1 MTMAKL
7 LRRGILPAALLAL
20 LGVLA
25 GCGVSVHGS
34 SSSESGSGSA
44 GGGQQGTAEPAAT
57 VSKLPPR
64 PVGEI
69 RLAGVAPGSLA
80 AKLVKGYREGGAAVQ
95 LRVDDEEEAQAFKAF
110 CAGDADIVASQAP
123 ISPTTYSTCR
133 DNGVEPVQIEVG
145 SDAAILAIANETNV
159 GVDCISVSD
168 AREIFRAASP
178 VTSWSQVGYDHG
190 AVTATS
196 APQLKVTGPEPSSAL
211 LGAFSETVLGDAEPS
226 RLLLR
231 GDYEAHKYES
241 EVLEAVGSGTAES
254 ELAGHAEE
262 FKRSAKEL
270 ERALKSAEKAIG
282 VAEFQVEK
290 GIEDERS
297 EVEQEKDAETLTEAE
312 EKVEKL
318 GPEVAEAE
326 AAAADAKKANKQV
339 EERLGT
345 LGLFRFGFY
354 ELYEERLRPMEIEA
368 TNSEA
373 HPECIF
379 PSQTTAT
386 DGSYPLS
393 HQLLLTV
400 NLATMKEP
408 EVNQFLAG
416 ALEESQAAATAQ
428 TLVPLTD
435 EVKNTELAWL
445 RGEIPPDVIYYP
457 PARITEAE
465 EKPGETS

>member
-1 MTMAKL
+1 MAKL
-7 LRRGILPAALLAL
+7 MRRGILPLAMLLAL

-25 GCGVSVHGS
+25 GCGVSVDDSTG
-34 SSSESGSGSA
+34 SGSGGA
-44 GGGQQGTAEPAAT
+44 VEPGTTEPTAA
-57 VSKLPPR
+57 VDKLPPR

-69 RLAGVAPGSLA
+69 RVDGVTPGSLA
-80 AKLVKGYREGGAAVQ
+80 AKLLKGYRQGGTDAHFDVSDA
-95 LRVDDEEEAQAFKAF
+95 EEARAFEAF
-110 CAGDADIVASQAP
+110 CTGGTDIVASQAP
-123 ISPTTYSTCR
+123 ISPTVYSTCQK
-133 DNGVEPVQIEVG
+133 NGVEPVQVEIG

-159 GVDCISVSD
+159 GVDCISVGD

-190 AVTATS
+190 ATDAS
-196 APQLKVTGPEPSSAL
+196 AALRLKVTGPEPSSGL
-211 LGAFSETVLGDAEPS
+211 MSAFSETVLGNAEPS
-226 RLLLR
+226 RLMLR

-254 ELAGHAEE
+254 ELAAHAEE
-262 FKRSAKEL
+262 FQGSAKDL
-270 ERALKSAEKAIG
+270 ERALRSAEKAVG

-297 EVEQEKDAETLTEAE
+297 EEEQEEDAEALTEAE

-318 GPEVAEAE
+318 GPELAKAEVT
-326 AAAADAKKANKQV
+326 AKQAKSANKQV
-339 EERLGT
+339 ESRLGT

-408 EVNQFLAG
+408 EVNQFLAY
-416 ALEESQAAATAQ
+416 ALEEAQEAATAQ

-445 RGEIPPDVIYYP
+445 HGDVPPDVVYYP
-457 PARITEAE
+457 PSRIAEAE
-465 EKPGETS
+465 EQSGETS

>member
-7 LRRGILPAALLAL
+7 LKRGVLPVAALLAL

-25 GCGVSVHGS
+25 GCGVSVHDATGAGAAGS
-34 SSSESGSGSA
+34 VE
-44 GGGQQGTAEPAAT
+44 QGEAQPAA
-57 VSKLPPR
+57 VDKLPPR

-69 RLAGVAPGSLA
+69 RLDGVAPGSLT
-80 AKLVKGYREGGAAVQ
+80 AKLLQGYREQGTSVHF
-95 LRVDDEEEAQAFKAF
+95 RVGDDEEKQAFEAF
-110 CAGDADIVASQAP
+110 CAGNADLVASQAP
-123 ISPTTYSTCR
+123 IPPSTYSTCQHS
-133 DNGVEPVQIEVG
+133 GVEPVQIEIG

-159 GVDCISVSD
+159 GVDCISVGD

-190 AVTATS
+190 DVS
-196 APQLKVTGPEPSSAL
+196 AAAALRLKVTGPEPSSGL
-211 LGAFSETVLGDAEPS
+211 LSFFSGLVLGDPEPS
-226 RLLLR
+226 RLMLR
-231 GDYEAHKYES
+231 GDYGAHKYES
-241 EVLEAVGSGTAES
+241 EVLEAVGSSTEQS

-262 FKRSAKEL
+262 FRRSAKEL
-270 ERALKSAEKAIG
+270 ERALQSAEKAVG

-290 GIEDERS
+290 GVEDERS
-297 EVEQEKDAETLTEAE
+297 EAEQEEDAETLTEAE
-312 EKVEKL
+312 EKVAKL
-318 GPEVAEAE
+318 SGETAAAEATAAE
-326 AAAADAKKANKQV
+326 AKQAHKQV
-339 EERLGT
+339 ESRLGT

-368 TNSEA
+368 TDSEA

-400 NLATMKEP
+400 DLATMKEP
-408 EVNQFLAG
+408 EVNGFLAFV
-416 ALEESQAAATAQ
+416 LEAAQEAATAQ

-445 RGEIPPDVIYYP
+445 HGDVPPDVVYYP
-457 PARITEAE
+457 PSRIAEAETEAA
-465 EKPGETS
+465 GETS

>member
-1 MTMAKL
+1 MAKL
-7 LRRGILPAALLAL
+7 LRRGILPVTALLAL
-20 LGVLA
+20 LVLLAILA
-25 GCGVSVHGS
+25 GCGVSVHDT
-34 SSSESGSGSA
+34 SGSGS
-44 GGGQQGTAEPAAT
+44 GGAVQQGTAEPTAA
-57 VSKLPPR
+57 VDKLPPR

-69 RLAGVAPGSLA
+69 RLDGATPGSLA
-80 AKLVKGYREGGAAVQ
+80 AKLVAGYRERGTSVHFRLGN
-95 LRVDDEEEAQAFKAF
+95 DEEAKAFEAF
-110 CAGDADIVASQAP
+110 CAGNADIVASQAP
-123 ISPTTYSTCR
+123 ISPSAYSACQGS
-133 DNGVEPVQIEVG
+133 GVEPVQVEIG

-159 GVDCISVSD
+159 GVDCISVGD

-178 VTSWSQVGYDHG
+178 VTSWAQVGYDHS
-190 AVTATS
+190 ATAAS
-196 APQLKVTGPEPSSAL
+196 SVLRLKVTGPEPSSGL
-211 LGAFSETVLGDAEPS
+211 LSAFSETVLGNSEPS

-241 EVLEAVGSGTAES
+241 EVLEAVGSGTDEN
-254 ELAGHAEE
+254 ELASHAEE
-262 FKRSAKEL
+262 LERSTKDL
-270 ERALKSAEKAIG
+270 ERALESAEKAVG

-297 EVEQEKDAETLTEAE
+297 ETEQEKDADTLTEAE
-312 EKVEKL
+312 EKVKKL
-318 GPEVAEAE
+318 TAELAKAEAT
-326 AAAADAKKANKQV
+326 AAKAKGAAKRA

-393 HQLLLTV
+393 HQLLLTL

-408 EVNQFLAG
+408 EVNQLLAFM
-416 ALEESQAAATAQ
+416 LEEAQRAATAQ

-435 EVKNTELAWL
+435 EAKNTELAWL
-445 RGEIPPDVIYYP
+445 HGEIPPDVIYYP
-457 PARITEAE
+457 PSRIAEAE
-465 EKPGETS
+465 AQAGETS